1 MRREE
6 DKRRREEDARRREE
20 DERRRQEDERR
31 EEDDRRRRQEV
42 DVLNVGGLNI
52 GNPQPVQDPIWVK
65 GRSIAE
71 LKMKMNII
79 KEEDAKKDAAKAKAA
94 GKKVEEAVAAEEL
107 VQQANTRFSLE
118 FGGFLATFKKED
130 SEDFQYPAQIETM
143 KRLNSYVLNVDFLNI
158 LSDKKYKSLAIR
170 LGESTEYLWLHRV
183 IAEFLIANGMDNED
197 VTVLTQKVPL
207 SFTNLHSLKA
217 LKAHMRSK
225 PCWKTTK
232 NNEKTVTAH
241 GRKSFSLLIS
251 DVLNKNKENIS
262 YNGKFNEDDIL
273 LGETFCWIYSQQL
286 ENQPTQLCCRS
297 QLHLDCHG
305 TFL

>member
-1 MRREE
+1 MFLLLVWLLIYFSPQSCNYSCTSLMHCEYCQ
-6 DKRRREEDARRREE
+6 KMH
-20 DERRRQEDERR
+20 
-31 EEDDRRRRQEV
+31 
-42 DVLNVGGLNI
+42 VLH
-52 GNPQPVQDPIWVK
+52 
-65 GRSIAE
+65 S
-71 LKMKMNII
+71 
-79 KEEDAKKDAAKAKAA
+79 
-94 GKKVEEAVAAEEL
+94 
-107 VQQANTRFSLE
+107 
-118 FGGFLATFKKED
+118 
-130 SEDFQYPAQIETM
+130 
-143 KRLNSYVLNVDFLNI
+143 
-158 LSDKKYKSLAIR
+158 
-170 LGESTEYLWLHRV
+170 
-183 IAEFLIANGMDNED
+183 FLI
-197 VTVLTQKVPL
+197 LK
-207 SFTNLHSLKA
+207 LHLFQINCSLKA